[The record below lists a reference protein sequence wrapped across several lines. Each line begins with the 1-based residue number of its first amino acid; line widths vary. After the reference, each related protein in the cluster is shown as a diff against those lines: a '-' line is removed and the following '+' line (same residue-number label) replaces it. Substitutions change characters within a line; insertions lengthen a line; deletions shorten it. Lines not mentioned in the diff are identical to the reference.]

1 MYKAHLTVYT
11 LVLAAFLTVAI
22 LTSYRPGDPSAG
34 RVDALPQ
41 VIEPVSLNKAFDF
54 AGEPLPMDN
63 FDVRERLD
71 RELTVNSYWHSS
83 TVLQIKRAA
92 RYFPVIEPILAD
104 QGVPDDLKF
113 LAVAESGLEHAVSPA
128 GARGIWQFME
138 RTGKSYDLEIND
150 EVDERYHIEKST
162 LAFCIHIKKLK
173 ERFGSWT
180 LAAAAYNMGEAGL
193 AKEMERQ
200 SMTSYYDLNLSDE
213 TMRYV
218 FRVVAAKEIVTEP
231 RKFGFYLEPEEGYN
245 PLHRDYMEIEVDTPI
260 HRLGEFALAQGT
272 TYRMLKIYNPWLR
285 TSSLSNPNGKTYT
298 IKLPAAH
305 SPAPSQG
312 SSPQDSS
319 ATRSG
324 D

>member
-150 EVDERYHIEKST
+150 EVDERYHLEKST

-193 AKEMERQ
+193 AKEMGGR
-200 SMTSYYDLNLSDE
+200 
-213 TMRYV
+213 
-218 FRVVAAKEIVTEP
+218 A
-231 RKFGFYLEPEEGYN
+231 
-245 PLHRDYMEIEVDTPI
+245 
-260 HRLGEFALAQGT
+260 
-272 TYRMLKIYNPWLR
+272 
-285 TSSLSNPNGKTYT
+285 
-298 IKLPAAH
+298 
-305 SPAPSQG
+305 
-312 SSPQDSS
+312 
-319 ATRSG
+319 
-324 D
+324 